1 MSLPQRKACEDKMPI
16 FEYRCRK
23 CGERFEELET
33 IADRDKPHRC
43 PTCGAMGAERQMS
56 VFAARVAG
64 GSSAQSCDVTG
75 ST

>member
-1 MSLPQRKACEDKMPI
+1 MPI

-33 IADRDKPHRC
+33 IADRDKPHKC
-43 PTCGAMGAERQMS
+43 PACGAKGAEREMS

-64 GSSAQSCDVTG
+64 GSPTRSCDSSG